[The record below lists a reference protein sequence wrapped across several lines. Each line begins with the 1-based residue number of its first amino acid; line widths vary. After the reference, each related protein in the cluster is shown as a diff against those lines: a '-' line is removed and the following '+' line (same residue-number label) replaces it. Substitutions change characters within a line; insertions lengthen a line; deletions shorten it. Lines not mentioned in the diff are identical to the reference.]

1 LRALYFLLAAVLEK
15 LEYLKIGLALVL
27 IFVGAKMIAEP
38 WLKISVE
45 LSLAIVIG
53 MLLVTV
59 LLSLL
64 AKKEAL
70 R

>member
-1 LRALYFLLAAVLEK
+1 
-15 LEYLKIGLALVL
+15 
-27 IFVGAKMIAEP
+27 MIAEP

-45 LSLAIVIG
+45 LSLGIVIA

-64 AKKEAL
+64 AKKKAL